1 MPKKPI
7 TKTTTPTMS
16 GIGETRLFS
25 TAWNGTAPNHRCGNR
40 FRALVLLEIRV
51 AVHRH
56 ALGILKRIQV
66 RRHVDIQE
74 FPVDKQETLRVRQAR
89 ELRKIVRLNF
99 RQSLGANFRHPRGF
113 IEREISRQSCLLKF
127 FTEPLYCHERKAG

>member
-1 MPKKPI
+1 
-7 TKTTTPTMS
+7 MS
-16 GIGETRLFS
+16 GIGETRLLPPPRS
-25 TAWNGTAPNHRCGNR
+25 SGTAPNHRRGDR
-40 FRALVLLEIRV
+40 FRALVLLEVRV
-51 AVHRH
+51 AVHGH

-66 RRHVDIQE
+66 RRHVNIQE

-99 RQSLGANFRHPRGF
+99 RQPVRANFGHARGF
-113 IEREISRQSCLLKF
+113 IEREISRQPCFLKF